1 MIFLRNRRLST
12 TPPDLQNEVYDAK
25 IASLEKRLEDTIEIE
40 WHQSVRIDSLVSEL
54 FYTNREKESL
64 VADEDNLKWEL
75 EIVRAALDGV
85 SHLFKISQ
93 FTPLT
98 TTNRT

>member
-1 MIFLRNRRLST
+1 M
-12 TPPDLQNEVYDAK
+12 YDAK

-64 VADEDNLKWEL
+64 VADVDNLKWEL